1 MKNNIE
7 NHLNFTQSLM
17 EDEKMETLEKINS
30 RRKAIIEWDRA
41 KQQLGE
47 WTEELE
53 KESKEKLERLDNME
67 QEVKK
72 MAQNEEETEME
83 KIYLSDLQKD
93 FSINWTSLNESW
105 SEDDKGY
112 YTTDEAAADWIRSLV
127 EAMQLLDNLGE
138 DYNYVSD
145 EDIVEW
151 AEAIKEETEMDWKE
165 FAELQEVQV
174 DQSPS
179 GEGNALFYND
189 ENIVV
194 SVEVNSDHD
203 DTTLWEDEELIKEL
217 QELVKAG
224 YDDIYSSISP
234 LSKSRKEVS

>member
-1 MKNNIE
+1 MENNIE

-17 EDEKMETLEKINS
+17 EDEKMETLEKINL

-83 KIYLSDLQKD
+83 KIYLSEIEKD
-93 FSINWTSLNESW
+93 FSINWTSLNECW
-105 SEDDKGY
+105 LEDSKGY
-112 YTTDEAAADWIRSLV
+112 YTTNKKEADWIRSLV

-203 DTTLWEDEELIKEL
+203 DTSIWKDKELIQEL
-217 QELVKAG
+217 QRLVKDG
-224 YDDIYSSISP
+224 YADIYSSVRPS
-234 LSKSRKEVS
+234 SKSGKEVS